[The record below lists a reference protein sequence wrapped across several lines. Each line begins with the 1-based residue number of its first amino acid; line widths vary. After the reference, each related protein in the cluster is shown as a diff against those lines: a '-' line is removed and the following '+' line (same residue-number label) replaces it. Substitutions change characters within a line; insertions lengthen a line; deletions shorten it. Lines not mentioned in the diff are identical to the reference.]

1 MSGVQPELRILVV
14 EDEQDIREMLVSS
27 LAGEAEVEGA
37 ADGLEALERLAVGP
51 APSVILLD
59 MRMPRLSG
67 ESVLR
72 AIEEL
77 PVRPPV
83 VTMSASAGLPPRGAV
98 AHLGKPFTMG
108 ELLAVVRRVCLAA
121 PGAGPGPVPAA

>member
-1 MSGVQPELRILVV
+1 MSGAQPGLRILVV

-37 ADGLEALERLAVGP
+37 ADGLEALERLSAGP

-67 ESVLR
+67 EGVLR
-72 AIEEL
+72 AIEDL

-83 VTMSASAGLPPRGAV
+83 VTMSASAGLPPRGAA
-98 AHLGKPFTMG
+98 AHLGKPFTLG
-108 ELLAVVRRVCLAA
+108 ELLAVVRRVCLAGPA
-121 PGAGPGPVPAA
+121 AGPLQTA

>member
-1 MSGVQPELRILVV
+1 MSSAQPELRILVV
-14 EDEQDIREMLVSS
+14 EDEEDIREMLVAT
-27 LAGEAEVEGA
+27 LAEEAEVEGA
-37 ADGLEALERLAVGP
+37 ADGLEALERLSSGP

-67 ESVLR
+67 EGVLQ
-72 AIEEL
+72 AIERL

-83 VTMSASAGLPPRGAV
+83 VTMSASAGRPPLGAA

-108 ELLAVVRRVCLAA
+108 ELLAVVRRVSL
-121 PGAGPGPVPAA
+121 AGPGTGSEPVPTA